1 METKYA
7 GGKQC
12 SIKIT
17 TKIVYIDGN
26 SVLVT
31 EYSGCDDSPMQK
43 TARSLTAA
51 TSDCPDGD
59 DGEVAVISVT
69 KKAFLIENSIIST
82 QLDPCSAQ
90 ILTELKNLQQN
101 DIAMI
106 ISRFGTPNSVY
117 DWEIKTA
124 NPLINSN
131 NDAETDWKRDSN
143 DNALDYN
150 YLTHIKPNYIN
161 QATQIAIARTIL
173 HEMLHA
179 YLISLIDDALITGC
193 SEVTNFPILWNALVN
208 KTYNNNPNRLHH
220 EEISRKLITPLQD
233 ALKEWDGAKE
243 SNRYYED
250 LAWGAL
256 EGTSTFNL
264 LYPNSSTSRNRILN
278 TNRAEDTNSI
288 QGGVTPKSNSCN

>member
-7 GGKQC
+7 GGQQC

-43 TARSLTAA
+43 TARSLTTAS
-51 TSDCPDGD
+51 SDCPDGD

-101 DIAMI
+101 DMAMI

-117 DWEIKTA
+117 DWVIKTA

-179 YLISLIDDALITGC
+179 YLISLVDDALITGC

-208 KTYNNNPNRLHH
+208 KTYNNNPNRLHP
-220 EEISRKLITPLQD
+220 EEISRKFITPLQD

-256 EGTSTFNL
+256 FDTDTFKYFHPIGSVSRLRIMNINAAEDNNNISNGTS
-264 LYPNSSTSRNRILN
+264 
-278 TNRAEDTNSI
+278 
-288 QGGVTPKSNSCN
+288 PKGTKC